1 MACGIAPARAT
12 MSKPT
17 RQELMT
23 QLALVRSRLA
33 KRGIRQV
40 SDYAELLVAEALEGR
55 RQENSQTAG
64 YDLHAPRYGRVE
76 VKSRRLPS
84 NGRREERVSLDESKK
99 DGFDFLAVVIFFP
112 DFHVKGAVLIPYAR
126 VWPLASRHKY
136 RRIDYKEVLAMEGA
150 VDITYAVAKASER

>member
-1 MACGIAPARAT
+1 

-33 KRGIRQV
+33 EQGIRQV

-55 RQENSQTAG
+55 RQKNSQTTG
-64 YDLHAPRYGRVE
+64 YDLHAPTYGRVE

-84 NGRREERVSLDESKK
+84 DGRREERVSLDDSKK
-99 DGFDFLAVVIFFP
+99 NGFDFLAVVIFFP
-112 DFHVKGAVLIPYAR
+112 DFHVKGAVLIPYDQ
-126 VWPLASRHKY
+126 VWPLVSRRKY
-136 RRIDYKEVLAMEGA
+136 RRIDYREVLGLEGA
-150 VDITYAVAKASER
+150 VDITDAVSEASER